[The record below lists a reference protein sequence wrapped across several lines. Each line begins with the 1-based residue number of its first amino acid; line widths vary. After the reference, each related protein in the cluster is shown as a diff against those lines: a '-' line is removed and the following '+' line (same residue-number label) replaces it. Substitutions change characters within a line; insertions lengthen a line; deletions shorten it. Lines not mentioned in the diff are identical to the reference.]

1 MMEALYIFLV
11 LKGGGQTEASM
22 KWKFYSSNMKM
33 EV

>member
-22 KWKFYSSNMKM
+22 KWKVFVHS
-33 EV
+33 